1 MNLILNLSPETEAKL
16 YEQAREIGKAPEEFA
31 LTVLQTS
38 LAESA
43 VAPSTLPLDE
53 WLGRYDAWVT
63 GHSSRNPHVND
74 SRESI
79 YPDRW

>member
-1 MNLILNLSPETEAKL
+1 MNLILNLPPETEAKL
-16 YEQAREIGKAPEEFA
+16 CEQAREMGKAPEDFA

-38 LAESA
+38 LAETA
-43 VAPSTLPLDE
+43 AANSTIPVDE
-53 WLGRYDAWVT
+53 WLGKFDAWVT
-63 GHSSRNPHVND
+63 GHSSRNPQVDD